1 MIGSEQP
8 MTFKVSTIPREYAN
22 WQNKEH
28 IAMDT
33 QTQLATSLTCYLNSL
48 SGRNL
53 STHTATAYRTD
64 LLQFLTWVSEN
75 DVTVNSPEKITRTH
89 ILDYLTHLA
98 DLSRSGVT
106 RVRKLAAIKEYCKF
120 LVDEKSISLSPAENV
135 IRPKQERKQRVFL
148 RVDEY
153 MRLLN
158 AAAGNSRDYAILQ
171 LFLQTGIRVSELVG
185 LTLNDLDL
193 DESTMLINGKGN
205 KQRTIY
211 LEKKATQAIRAYLTN
226 RPRSADQHVFLN
238 YQGTHLSVQVVSDI
252 VEKYR
257 KAAGITKQFSCH
269 SLRHTCATYK
279 ASKGY
284 TASELQDLLGHE
296 KPETSFIYV
305 HMARDARKLMQTTS
319 L

>member
-1 MIGSEQP
+1 
-8 MTFKVSTIPREYAN
+8 
-22 WQNKEH
+22 
-28 IAMDT
+28 MDT
-33 QTQLATSLTCYLNSL
+33 QTPLSTSLTRFLNSL

-53 STHTATAYRTD
+53 SEHTATAYRTD

-75 DVTVNSPEKITRTH
+75 DVTVDSPSMLTRTH

-106 RVRKLAAIKEYCKF
+106 RVRKLAAIREYCKF
-120 LVDEKSISLSPAENV
+120 LVAEGTLTHSPAENI

-171 LFLQTGIRVSELVG
+171 LFLQSGIRVSELVG
-185 LTLNDLDL
+185 LTMKDIDL
-193 DESTMLINGKGN
+193 DEEVMLINGKGN
-205 KQRTIY
+205 KQRTVF

-226 RPRSADQHVFLN
+226 RPRSLDQHVFLN
-238 YQGTHLSVQVVSDI
+238 YHGTRLSVQGVSDI

-284 TASELQDLLGHE
+284 TAVELQDLLGHE

-305 HMARDARKLMQTTS
+305 HMARDARKLMQETG

>member
-1 MIGSEQP
+1 
-8 MTFKVSTIPREYAN
+8 
-22 WQNKEH
+22 
-28 IAMDT
+28 MDT
-33 QTQLATSLTCYLNSL
+33 NTQLATSLTRYLNSL

-53 STHTATAYRTD
+53 SGHTATAYRCD
-64 LLQFLTWVSEN
+64 LLQFLAFLAEN
-75 DVTVNSPEKITRTH
+75 DITVDSPEKITRTH
-89 ILDYLTHLA
+89 ILDYLSHLA
-98 DLSRSGVT
+98 SLGRSGVT
-106 RVRKLAAIKEYCKF
+106 RVRKLAAIREYCKF
-120 LVDEKSISLSPAENV
+120 LIDEKSISLSPAENI

-185 LTLNDLDL
+185 LTLSDLDL
-193 DESTMLINGKGN
+193 DEGTMLINGKGN

-211 LEKKATQAIRAYLTN
+211 LEKKATQALRSYLTN
-226 RPRSADQHVFLN
+226 RPRSQDLHVFLN
-238 YQGTHLSVQVVSDI
+238 YQGTSLSVQGVSDI
-252 VEKYR
+252 VEKFR
-257 KAAGITKQFSCH
+257 KLAGITKNISCH

-284 TASELQDLLGHE
+284 TAVELQDLLGHE

>member
-1 MIGSEQP
+1 
-8 MTFKVSTIPREYAN
+8 
-22 WQNKEH
+22 
-28 IAMDT
+28 
-33 QTQLATSLTCYLNSL
+33 
-48 SGRNL
+48 
-53 STHTATAYRTD
+53 
-64 LLQFLTWVSEN
+64 
-75 DVTVNSPEKITRTH
+75 
-89 ILDYLTHLA
+89 
-98 DLSRSGVT
+98 
-106 RVRKLAAIKEYCKF
+106 
-120 LVDEKSISLSPAENV
+120 
-135 IRPKQERKQRVFL
+135 VFL

-158 AAAGNSRDYAILQ
+158 AALGNSRDYAILQ

-185 LTLNDLDL
+185 LEMKDIDLDG
-193 DESTMLINGKGN
+193 EVMLINGKGS
-205 KQRTIY
+205 KQRTIF
-211 LEKKATQAIRAYLTN
+211 LEKKAIQAIRAYLAN

-238 YQGTHLSVQVVSDI
+238 YQGTHFSVQGVSDI

-257 KAAGITKQFSCH
+257 ILAGITKQFSCH

-284 TASELQDLLGHE
+284 TATELQDLLGHE